1 MIDRLLLFR
10 NSIILISMNQSELKN
25 LFKRSIKN
33 GHINNNHL
41 LPFSNS
47 QIYEIKIKEE
57 GYFRNFDLVI
67 ALIHKEGTK
76 KEKTYCSSKQ
86 MKYEYLDNNI
96 HQNILMRTQQFTEFS
111 KKEKCKIE
119 NITFIPVEIKSDNDI
134 LDERLPNQIL
144 NAILTFGRSYLVIDK
159 KYVIKRNLQIL
170 KLLPTTIIGYSGK
183 EDYFE
188 VLSIFKRC
196 IINGIFNIPK
206 RSFIK
211 LLINNNITNKSS
223 DIARIYQ
230 SLILLEQINQKLVY
244 NYLFRVDEDGDT
256 DFLLKEEIDFLNQ
269 FCNFSRL
276 PSEKTYTKEIKKL
289 IKNSRNHLITDFL

>member
-1 MIDRLLLFR
+1 
-10 NSIILISMNQSELKN
+10 MNQFELKN
-25 LFKRSIKN
+25 LFKSSIKN

-47 QIYEIKIKEE
+47 QTYEIKIKEE

-67 ALIHKEGTK
+67 ALIHKKSTK
-76 KEKTYCSSKQ
+76 QETYHSSKQ
-86 MKYEYLDNNI
+86 MKYEYFDLDHDI
-96 HQNILMRTQQFTEFS
+96 QQNIRMRTQQFTEFS
-111 KKEKCKIE
+111 KNEKCKIE
-119 NITFIPVEIKSDNDI
+119 NITFIPIEIKSDNDI

-159 KYVIKRNLQIL
+159 KHVIKRNLQIL
-170 KLLPTTIIGYSGK
+170 KLLPTTIIGYSGT

-188 VLSIFKRC
+188 VLSIFNRC
-196 IINGIFNIPK
+196 IMNGIFNIPK

-211 LLINNNITNKSS
+211 LLINNNITNKIS

-230 SLILLEQINQKLVY
+230 SLIILEQINQKLVY
-244 NYLFRVDEDGDT
+244 NYLFRVEEDLDT

-269 FCNFSRL
+269 FCNFSKL
-276 PSEKTYTKEIKKL
+276 PSEKIYTKEIKKL

>member
-1 MIDRLLLFR
+1 
-10 NSIILISMNQSELKN
+10 MNQLELKN
-25 LFKRSIKN
+25 LFKSSIKN

-47 QIYEIKIKEE
+47 QTYEIKIKEE

-67 ALIHKEGTK
+67 ALIHKKSTK
-76 KEKTYCSSKQ
+76 QETYHSSKQ
-86 MKYEYLDNNI
+86 MKCECFDLDHDI
-96 HQNILMRTQQFTEFS
+96 QQNIRMRTQQFTEFS
-111 KKEKCKIE
+111 KNEKCKIE

-170 KLLPTTIIGYSGK
+170 KLLPTTIIGYSGT

-188 VLSIFKRC
+188 VLSIFNRC
-196 IINGIFNIPK
+196 IMNGIFNIPK

-211 LLINNNITNKSS
+211 LLINNNITNKIS

-230 SLILLEQINQKLVY
+230 SLIILEQINQKLVY
-244 NYLFRVDEDGDT
+244 NYLFRVEEDLDT

-269 FCNFSRL
+269 FSNFFRL
-276 PSEKTYTKEIKKL
+276 PSEKIYTKEIKKL

>member
-1 MIDRLLLFR
+1 
-10 NSIILISMNQSELKN
+10 MNQSELKN
-25 LFKRSIKN
+25 LFKESIKN

-76 KEKTYCSSKQ
+76 KETYCSSKK
-86 MKYEYLDNNI
+86 MEYEYLDYNI

-188 VLSIFKRC
+188 VLSIFNRC
-196 IINGIFNIPK
+196 IMNGIFNIPK

-223 DIARIYQ
+223 DIARIYR

-244 NYLFRVDEDGDT
+244 NYLFRVDEDVDT
-256 DFLLKEEIDFLNQ
+256 DFLLKEELDFLNQ

-289 IKNSRNHLITDFL
+289 IKNSRNYLITDFL

>member
-1 MIDRLLLFR
+1 
-10 NSIILISMNQSELKN
+10 MNQLELKN
-25 LFKRSIKN
+25 LFKSSIKN

-41 LPFSNS
+41 LPFTNP
-47 QIYEIKIKEE
+47 QTYDIKIKEE

-67 ALIHKEGTK
+67 ALIHKGSIK
-76 KEKTYCSSKQ
+76 KETCYSSKQ
-86 MKYEYLDNNI
+86 MKYEYFDLDLDI
-96 HQNILMRTQQFTEFS
+96 HQNILFRTQQFIDFS

-159 KYVIKRNLQIL
+159 KYITKKNLQIL
-170 KLLPTTIIGYSGK
+170 KLLPTTIIGYSGN

-188 VLSIFKRC
+188 VLSIFNRF
-196 IINGIFNIPK
+196 IINSIFNIPK
-206 RSFIK
+206 RSFVK
-211 LLINNNITNKSS
+211 LLINHGINIKIS
-223 DIARIYQ
+223 DIGRIYQ
-230 SLILLEQINQKLVY
+230 SLIILEQVNRKLVY
-244 NYLFRVDEDGDT
+244 NYLFRIEENLDIT
-256 DFLLKEEIDFLNQ
+256 DFLLKGEIDFLKQ